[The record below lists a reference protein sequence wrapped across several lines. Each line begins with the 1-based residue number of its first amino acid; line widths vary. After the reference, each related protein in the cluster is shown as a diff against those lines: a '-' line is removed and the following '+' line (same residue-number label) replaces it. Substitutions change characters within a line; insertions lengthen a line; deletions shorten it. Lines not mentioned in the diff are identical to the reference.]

1 MAGAKSRYVR
11 RPDGSLLTPAG
22 LPPAN
27 TQRWVMSRKADVVM
41 AVKGGLITVEE
52 ACWRYRLTME
62 EFLTWQDAFE
72 RFGIRGLSG
81 TRAQEIRKTRSSD
94 RDPDKRPDVQ
104 TKGEMLSR
112 RRIEPH
118 KSKGTNRLRHG

>member
-1 MAGAKSRYVR
+1 
-11 RPDGSLLTPAG
+11 
-22 LPPAN
+22 
-27 TQRWVMSRKADVVM
+27 M